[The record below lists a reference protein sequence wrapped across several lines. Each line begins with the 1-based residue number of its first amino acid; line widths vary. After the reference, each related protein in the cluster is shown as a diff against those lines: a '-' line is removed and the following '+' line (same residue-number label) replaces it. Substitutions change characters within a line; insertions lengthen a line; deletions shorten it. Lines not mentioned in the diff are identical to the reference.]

1 MIFVTQF
8 IYLKTMNVMI
18 FKTSV
23 QDKTELSLVRPLMN
37 ILFGEKNWNFAFE
50 DEDKILR
57 VVSSIPCGPVI
68 ESIFRQRG
76 FFCQELQYSLSE
88 FNL

>member
-1 MIFVTQF
+1 
-8 IYLKTMNVMI
+8 MNVMI

-37 ILFGEKNWNFAFE
+37 ILFGEKNWTFAFD

-68 ESIFRQRG
+68 ESIFRQSG
-76 FFCQELQYSLSE
+76 FFCKELQYSLSE